1 MLNVEKNFIITW
13 DNFEQIKTM
22 KHQRFDNKSEFFS
35 IITAQILE
43 SMWMFF
49 QELFQNMFDQFVKLN
64 WRFIVKHEN
73 LNVNFTLFKTIN

>member
-1 MLNVEKNFIITW
+1 MLSVEKNFIITW

-43 SMWMFF
+43 FMWMFS
-49 QELFQNMFDQFVKLN
+49 QDLFQSMFDQSVKLN
-64 WRFIVKHEN
+64 
-73 LNVNFTLFKTIN
+73 